1 MYSNFFLSV
10 GWWLNVCGS
19 TTVLDQIVYSHL
31 DFCSVLSIFTPKS
44 PWQKGKHT
52 VTACSSSAES
62 QRFPISVCGSL
73 WLWTEHIA
81 ITAQVLESDKPGC
94 NFFGE
99 WNICPL
105 LTRDDMRQTVAI
117 LCRLVPNLDT
127 NMCRYNLKT
136 TL

>member
-1 MYSNFFLSV
+1 MSSNFFLSV

-94 NFFGE
+94 DFLVSETSVPSSPGT
-99 WNICPL
+99 ICAKQWL
-105 LTRDDMRQTVAI
+105 YCVH
-117 LCRLVPNLDT
+117 LDT